1 MVHFPDLRRLFAP
14 RRVAYIGASN
24 DLRKFGG
31 RCVREL
37 IDFGFTGELYPV
49 NPKRDDIFGV
59 RCYPSIDAVPEVPDH
74 VGIVLPAEAV
84 PDALETC
91 AGMGVPF
98 ATVFSAG
105 FAETATE
112 PGRALQ
118 QRCREI
124 ADRTGLRFVGPNCN
138 GLINFVDRV
147 AMSSTGA
154 IRGPRREAGDIGVVS
169 NSGGAGQVNVMWRA
183 QEMGLGIS
191 YQISCGND
199 GDLDLLDYMAFMVED
214 PHTRVVLALA
224 ERIASGPRLR
234 ALADR
239 AAQLGK
245 PVMMVKVGRSE
256 AGSRMAASHTGA
268 ITGADDVTSAVLD
281 ELGIIRV
288 DDCSELY
295 EAAMLLRTPRRPRGR
310 RLTATSLSGGNLVMI
325 ADLGGLR
332 GIEFPPFTPGTQTA
346 LADLLPGFV
355 AAANPTDL
363 TAAAI
368 GRDDV
373 FTSVCKTLHND
384 PNIDVVMPVITIA
397 PAADIR
403 SLMAFDHT
411 ASKPLAILWT
421 GRCADDPSLTPPA
434 LVAAGHAVFR
444 DVQPAMKALD
454 AAMRYQQAL
463 ERRVRPIALRPADLN
478 PAALRTLLDGA
489 TGSLNERQA
498 KALVAVYGLALPQE
512 HLARSADEAVAAAA
526 AIGGSLALKVV
537 SADIP
542 HKTEAKALR
551 LHIRGEASV
560 REAWHD
566 VMQAAR
572 AYRPDAV
579 IEGISVQ
586 EMVTEGEEL
595 LLGIVRDPVFGPIV
609 TVGLGGIHVE
619 ILRDVALGV
628 PPISPERA
636 EQLLRSLRSFP
647 LLEGVRGRPRLDIE
661 AAVDAIV
668 RLSWLALDAGERLAE
683 LDINPLRVLPQGR
696 GVRVLD
702 ALAVL
707 NP

>member
-224 ERIASGPRLR
+224 
-234 ALADR
+234 
-239 AAQLGK
+239 
-245 PVMMVKVGRSE
+245 
-256 AGSRMAASHTGA
+256 
-268 ITGADDVTSAVLD
+268 
-281 ELGIIRV
+281 
-288 DDCSELY
+288 
-295 EAAMLLRTPRRPRGR
+295 
-310 RLTATSLSGGNLVMI
+310 
-325 ADLGGLR
+325 
-332 GIEFPPFTPGTQTA
+332 
-346 LADLLPGFV
+346 
-355 AAANPTDL
+355 
-363 TAAAI
+363 
-368 GRDDV
+368 
-373 FTSVCKTLHND
+373 
-384 PNIDVVMPVITIA
+384 
-397 PAADIR
+397 
-403 SLMAFDHT
+403 
-411 ASKPLAILWT
+411 
-421 GRCADDPSLTPPA
+421 
-434 LVAAGHAVFR
+434 
-444 DVQPAMKALD
+444 
-454 AAMRYQQAL
+454 
-463 ERRVRPIALRPADLN
+463 
-478 PAALRTLLDGA
+478 
-489 TGSLNERQA
+489 
-498 KALVAVYGLALPQE
+498 
-512 HLARSADEAVAAAA
+512 
-526 AIGGSLALKVV
+526 
-537 SADIP
+537 
-542 HKTEAKALR
+542 
-551 LHIRGEASV
+551 
-560 REAWHD
+560 
-566 VMQAAR
+566 
-572 AYRPDAV
+572 
-579 IEGISVQ
+579 
-586 EMVTEGEEL
+586 
-595 LLGIVRDPVFGPIV
+595 
-609 TVGLGGIHVE
+609 
-619 ILRDVALGV
+619 
-628 PPISPERA
+628 
-636 EQLLRSLRSFP
+636 
-647 LLEGVRGRPRLDIE
+647 
-661 AAVDAIV
+661 
-668 RLSWLALDAGERLAE
+668 
-683 LDINPLRVLPQGR
+683 
-696 GVRVLD
+696 
-702 ALAVL
+702 
-707 NP
+707 